1 VALWLG
7 FLSFS
12 ALDRRIGAVA
22 TPKDLAAVL
31 VQIEELTLLELQDW
45 LMLMSVSKLEAA

>member
-1 VALWLG
+1 MAESLR
-7 FLSFS
+7 
-12 ALDRRIGAVA
+12 ALDRRIAPVA
-22 TPKDLAAVL
+22 TSKDLAAVP

>member
-1 VALWLG
+1 
-7 FLSFS
+7 
-12 ALDRRIGAVA
+12 
-22 TPKDLAAVL
+22 